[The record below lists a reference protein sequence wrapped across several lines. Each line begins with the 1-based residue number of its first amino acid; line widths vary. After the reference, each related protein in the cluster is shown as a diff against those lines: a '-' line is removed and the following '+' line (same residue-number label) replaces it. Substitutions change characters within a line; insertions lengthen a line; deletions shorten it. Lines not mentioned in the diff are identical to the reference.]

1 MFGYMYIEKGLRWYK
16 ELLKLSLPD
25 DFELNIN
32 PRNCVGTVLSIN
44 GHRKYFCVFHA
55 KHTERN
61 RKVSAIIKN
70 FQKVSKVNYIMQ
82 LK

>member
-1 MFGYMYIEKGLRWYK
+1 MYIERGLKWYK
-16 ELLKLSLPD
+16 ELLKLSLPED
-25 DFELNIN
+25 LELNIN

-61 RKVSAIIKN
+61 NKVS
-70 FQKVSKVNYIMQ
+70 
-82 LK
+82 